1 MAAPT
6 GQTHDCTRPQS
17 QHANLALDAGAPSTH
32 DAGAPSTH
40 DPGRVKTQKGR
51 LRRGIAFYR
60 RCAFRVVLL
69 PVARTSR
76 WRGRSFYAFLTLRRF
91 RTAKTHSGP
100 RHVASGGMSLP
111 PCRV

>member
-1 MAAPT
+1 MVRFLGKPT
-6 GQTHDCTRPQS
+6 RQDGSVSRLSVTEI
-17 QHANLALDAGAPSTH
+17 
-32 DAGAPSTH
+32 

-60 RCAFRVVLL
+60 RCEFRVVLL

-91 RTAKTHSGP
+91 RMAKTRSCPGVREIFAVQHS
-100 RHVASGGMSLP
+100 L
-111 PCRV
+111 